1 MGIYYLLLTPFPSGL
16 SGPIRFYV
24 YKCLMDHRPEW
35 ERYTDMNLLLY
46 PLKLPVVQIFEKLL
60 MVIGIWMIPLGE
72 VRFTFIFTRIL
83 LYFHQY
89 LDLSINGRQMF
100 TRIYLRAD
108 QCNLLSKIAQKD
120 WWLITVVSSFYLLF
134 HSFWLDFWGDRGYYL
149 LGSCCWAARNPC
161 KLPSKCGPS
170 TS

>member
-60 MVIGIWMIPLGE
+60 MVIGI
-72 VRFTFIFTRIL
+72 
-83 LYFHQY
+83 
-89 LDLSINGRQMF
+89 
-100 TRIYLRAD
+100 
-108 QCNLLSKIAQKD
+108 
-120 WWLITVVSSFYLLF
+120 
-134 HSFWLDFWGDRGYYL
+134 
-149 LGSCCWAARNPC
+149 
-161 KLPSKCGPS
+161 
-170 TS
+170 